1 MIMKTKFSLI
11 LSSIAIGISIIT
23 ICLALPRTEVS
34 IDYLG
39 LITGILGVLVTVLI
53 GWNIYMIIDFR
64 QEKENL
70 KQYFEE
76 QKKSVRSVGN
86 DLLATYKNQLS
97 NVALL
102 EKSISDV
109 YARMMNLHQFTP
121 LPFDYIYHALGAIV
135 TASQAENYDACNVWI
150 KEIKLVLTSPEQV
163 VMPISSK
170 RQLLKA
176 SLQIS
181 KSDKIVGLEDVVGLI
196 ARISEVPNP
205 TSSGGENNDTPNRGT
220 GD

>member
-1 MIMKTKFSLI
+1 MKTKLSLI
-11 LSSIAIGISIIT
+11 LSSIAIVISIIT
-23 ICLALPRTEVS
+23 ICLTMPRREMP

-39 LITGILGVLVTVLI
+39 LITGILGILVTVLI

-121 LPFDYIYHALGAIV
+121 LPLIIYIMHW
-135 TASQAENYDACNVWI
+135 E
-150 KEIKLVLTSPEQV
+150 
-163 VMPISSK
+163 
-170 RQLLKA
+170 QLLQ
-176 SLQIS
+176 LHRRRTMML
-181 KSDKIVGLEDVVGLI
+181 VMFG
-196 ARISEVPNP
+196 
-205 TSSGGENNDTPNRGT
+205 
-220 GD
+220 

>member
-1 MIMKTKFSLI
+1 M
-11 LSSIAIGISIIT
+11 
-23 ICLALPRTEVS
+23 CLALPRREMS

-86 DLLATYKNQLS
+86 DLLVTYKNQLS

-109 YARMMNLHQFTP
+109 YARMMNLHQITP

-135 TASQAENYDACNVWI
+135 TASQAENYDACNTWI
-150 KEIKLVLTSPEQV
+150 KEIKLVLTSPEKV

-196 ARISEVPNP
+196 ARISEVPDP
-205 TSSGGENNDTPNRGT
+205 LS
-220 GD
+220 

>member
-1 MIMKTKFSLI
+1 M
-11 LSSIAIGISIIT
+11 
-23 ICLALPRTEVS
+23 CLALPRREMS

-64 QEKENL
+64 QERENL

-76 QKKSVRSVGN
+76 QKKSVQSVGH
-86 DLLATYKNQLS
+86 DLLVTYKNQLL

-109 YARMMNLHQFTP
+109 YARMMNLHQITP

-135 TASQAENYDACNVWI
+135 TASQAENYDACNTWI

-176 SLQIS
+176 SLQMS
-181 KSDKIVGLEDVVGLI
+181 KSDKIVGFEDVVGLI
-196 ARISEVPNP
+196 ARISEVPDP
-205 TSSGGENNDTPNRGT
+205 VS
-220 GD
+220 